1 MSNLEELLISTR
13 KRWLEAQ
20 RNGDLIGMRLWEKVG
35 NGIKDRMA
43 ERLGLQTKDQEIE
56 NIFGGKLDNG

>member
-20 RNGDLIGMRLWEKVG
+20 RKGDLIGMRLFEKIG
-35 NGIKDRMA
+35 LGIKARIA
-43 ERLGLQTKDQEIE
+43 ERLGLQTKQQEIE
-56 NIFGGKLDNG
+56 NIFGGKLV

>member
-20 RNGDLIGMRLWEKVG
+20 RKGDLIGMRLFEKIG
-35 NGIKDRMA
+35 LGIKARIA
-43 ERLGLQTKDQEIE
+43 ERLGLQTKQQEIE
-56 NIFGGKLDNG
+56 NIFGGKLL

>member
-20 RNGDLIGMRLWEKVG
+20 RKGDLIGMRLFEKIG
-35 NGIKDRMA
+35 LGIKARIA
-43 ERLGLQTKDQEIE
+43 ERLGLQTKQQEIE
-56 NIFGGKLDNG
+56 NIFGDKLI